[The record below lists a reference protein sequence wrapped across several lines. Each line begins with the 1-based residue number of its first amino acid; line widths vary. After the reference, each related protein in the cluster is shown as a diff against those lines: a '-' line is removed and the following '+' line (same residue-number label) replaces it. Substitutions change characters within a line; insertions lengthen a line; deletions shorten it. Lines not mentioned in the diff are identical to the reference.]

1 MKLLIKFPTRGRK
14 DKFFST
20 LDKYYEYCKNIDNM
34 DFLISLD
41 EDDNEMNNTE
51 VLKKLSNYKNIKVVI
66 GLSKS
71 KIDAVNRDLNNYNK
85 HWDVVL
91 LASDDMVPQIKGYD
105 NIIRDNMMFNYVD
118 TDGILFF
125 NDGFQGNKLNTLCIL
140 GKKYYERFNYIYHP
154 DYKSCWSDNE
164 FMVVGN
170 ILKRQS
176 YIDQVIIRH
185 EHPDWGYGKND
196 FVHQKNVS
204 DFNYDLN
211 VYNTRKNIN
220 FGL

>member
-14 DKFFST
+14 NKFFLT
-20 LDKYYEYCKNIDNM
+20 LDKYHEYCKNTDDTN
-34 DFLISLD
+34 FLISLD
-41 EDDNEMNNTE
+41 EDDTEMNTNE
-51 VLKKLSNYKNIKVVI
+51 VLDKLSNYKNTEVVI
-66 GLSKS
+66 GLSKY
-71 KIDAVNRDLNNYNK
+71 KIDAVNRDLNDYKK
-85 HWDVVL
+85 HWDIVL

-164 FMVVGN
+164 FMVVGD
-170 ILKRQS
+170 ILKKQS
-176 YIDQVIIRH
+176 YIDQIIIRH
-185 EHPDWGYGKND
+185 EHPDWGYSHPD
-196 FVHQKNVS
+196 YVHKKNVS

-211 VYNTRKNIN
+211 IYNNRKNIN

>member
-20 LDKYYEYCKNIDNM
+20 LNIYHNNCEDIENTE
-34 DFLISLD
+34 FLISID
-41 EDDNEMNNTE
+41 SDDTEMNLEE
-51 VLKKLSNYKNIKVVI
+51 VVNRISSYKNTKVVV
-66 GLSKS
+66 GNSLS
-71 KIDAVNRDLNNYNK
+71 KIDAVNRDLNEFENK
-85 HWDVVL
+85 WDILL
-91 LASDDMVPQIKGYD
+91 LASDDMIPQVKGYD
-105 NIIRDNMMFNYVD
+105 IIIKDNMLFNYPD
-118 TDGILFF
+118 TDGVLWF
-125 NDGFQGNKLNTLCIL
+125 NDGFQGKRLNTLCIL

-164 FMVVGN
+164 FMTVGN
-170 ILKRQS
+170 ILNKQS
-176 YIDQVIIRH
+176 YLDQVIIKH